1 MIQIVFLVLR
11 LDIFLIVVLAF
22 TVIENA
28 NATSGDITLSSPIAV
43 DVYGNQKSDIH
54 VGEVVAF
61 SSVISNHSNGE
72 KRFTYLV
79 SVINQNNQVEVRE
92 GLSADIGPNQEFTVA
107 QSWMPKESGT
117 YNIQTVVLNGY
128 LISSPLT
135 DVINTQVSIK

>member
-1 MIQIVFLVLR
+1 MLR
-11 LDIFLIVVLAF
+11 WDIFLIGILAI
-22 TVIENA
+22 TAVESASASSN
-28 NATSGDITLSSPIAV
+28 DITLSTPIPV
-43 DVYGNQKSDIH
+43 DASGNQISDIH

-61 SSVISNHSNGE
+61 SSVISNHLDGE

-79 SVINQNNQVEVRE
+79 SILNQNNQVEERE

-117 YNIQTVVLNGY
+117 YNVQTVLLNGY

-135 DVINTQVSIK
+135 DVINTQITVK